1 MMESEIKRSI
11 APSIGLYNYLVKKQY
26 GKVEDLEEKNGFAQ
40 EELDAAYRLG
50 YLSSGIDG
58 SETTR
63 YRVTE
68 KGLRHAKISI
78 AMDGLIK
85 SMEKVV
91 KS

>member
-1 MMESEIKRSI
+1 MIDEIRRSV
-11 APSIGLYNYLVKKQY
+11 APSVNLYTHLVDNQY
-26 GKVEDLEEKNGFAQ
+26 GKVEDLEGKNGFSQ
-40 EELDAAYRLG
+40 EELDTAYRLG
-50 YLSSGIDG
+50 YISSGIDG
-58 SETTR
+58 KETPR

-78 AMDGLIK
+78 ALDGLVK